1 MNELIVFYVL
11 ALIALM
17 IGIAVVPMTFNKN
30 TPIKMFYRHYFLR
43 KPIIWT
49 IFIALISW
57 TLLIYIQQNEFPF
70 WSIIPL
76 LLASLALLLTY
87 KLHPESA
94 FKAVDYPEFTDDI
107 SSLPIDNNKEIA
119 VIEFNGITKCY
130 PLDYVIHHHIVND
143 KFDSK
148 IVALTY
154 CAMCRS
160 VIPFD
165 VNELGPLFVVALK
178 NGNMVVADR
187 NTKTFF
193 QQSTFQSMIG
203 ELHPSELTMIPFQIL
218 SWEDVKRTITNPF
231 VVKVSKNDF
240 RAFELPIPGVWAK
253 VVSGETVPGVSKKN
267 RDATF
272 PARTRI
278 IGITDK
284 SLSEKLVYLRKEVK
298 EKNVVLND
306 EFGFFL
312 IKNNDV
318 VNAYRNS
325 INSSK
330 LNISFSNEVIVDGE
344 SGTHWDIRGKYI
356 SGKLNKNLTPIM
368 ISDEYWF
375 SWKKFQGE
383 SKLIRL

>member
-11 ALIALM
+11 ALITLM
-17 IGIAVVPMTFNKN
+17 TGIAVVPMTFNES

-57 TLLIYIQQNEFPF
+57 TLLIYIQQKEFPF

-76 LLASLALLLTY
+76 LITSLALLLTY

-119 VIEFNGITKCY
+119 VIEFNGISKCY

-148 IVALTY
+148 IIALTY

-165 VNELGPLFVVALK
+165 VTEIGPLFVTALK

-187 NTKTFF
+187 KTKTFF

-203 ELHPSELTMIPFQIL
+203 KLHPSELTMIPFQIL
-218 SWEDVKRTITNPF
+218 SWADVKKTISNPF

-298 EKNVVLND
+298 EKSVVLND
-306 EFGFFL
+306 EYGFFL
-312 IKNNDV
+312 IKNNDI
-318 VNAYRNS
+318 VNAYRSS
-325 INSSK
+325 INNSK
-330 LNISFSNEVIVDGE
+330 LSISFSNDVIIDGK

-356 SGKLNKNLTPIM
+356 SGKLNKNLEPIM

-375 SWKKFQGE
+375 SWKKFQGK
-383 SKLIRL
+383 SRLVRH

>member
-1 MNELIVFYVL
+1 MFYL
-11 ALIALM
+11 FAFTALM
-17 IGIAVVPMTFNKN
+17 VGIAVVPMTFRES
-30 TPIKMFYRHYFLR
+30 TSIKMFYQHYFVR
-43 KPIIWT
+43 KPIIWI
-49 IFIALISW
+49 IFIGLIIW
-57 TLLIYIQQNEFPF
+57 TLILYTEQNEFPL

-76 LLASLALLLTY
+76 VVTGIAMFLTY

-94 FKAVDYPEFTDDI
+94 FKAVDYPKFAEDI
-107 SSLPIDNNKEIA
+107 SNLPIDDDKEIA

-143 KFDSK
+143 RFDDK

-165 VNELGPLFVVALK
+165 VTEIGPLFVTALK

-187 NTKTFF
+187 KTKTFF

-203 ELHPSELTMIPFQIL
+203 KLHPSELTMIPFQIL
-218 SWEDVKRTITNPF
+218 SWSDVKKTISNPI
-231 VVKVSKNDF
+231 VVKVSKKDF

-267 RDATF
+267 RDTTF

-278 IGITDK
+278 IGITDN
-284 SLSEKLVYLRKEVK
+284 SINEKVVYLRKEVVSK
-298 EKNVVLND
+298 KVVVNQEND
-306 EFGFFL
+306 FFL
-312 IKNNDV
+312 VGVNNVIYAFKNTLEN
-318 VNAYRNS
+318 
-325 INSSK
+325 SK
-330 LNISFSNEVIVDGE
+330 LNISLEDNGIVDLN
-344 SGTHWDIRGKYI
+344 SGTHWNIRGKYI
-356 SGKLNKNLTPIM
+356 SGLINQNLDPII

-375 SWKKFQGE
+375 SWKKFHKE